1 MKHSNTTLNGSRD
14 RLWLSFK
21 NALRVNSGPLIALVV
36 IYFAGNFSI
45 YGVHAGCH
53 LLGRRACNEQVLYL

>member
-36 IYFAGNFSI
+36 IYLAGALATSKFFTLSLI
-45 YGVHAGCH
+45 HI
-53 LLGRRACNEQVLYL
+53 